1 MRLFDST
8 VPRRAAIAGAMV
20 LALTLSAGPIGP
32 QSTRAVGETPGLT
45 SLLAAY
51 DGSAAVVRGIAT
63 FDAAPSPVQVAT
75 LQAQGLFVQPMRH
88 LPLALVVGAVP
99 SIEAAVASGTA
110 RDVYP
115 DEPVELFDTASAD
128 AMGAAGPR
136 TAGFTG
142 QGVTVGVVDSGC
154 DASHPDLADHVV
166 HNVKLYSGE
175 YANIRPDGSNTIV
188 IANET
193 GPYQNTDIGGG
204 HGTHVAGIIAADSTT
219 APDGTRYGVAPDA
232 ELVCYSIGEILFTTA
247 VVTAY
252 DHMLDQP
259 DLWGIDVVN
268 NSWGNSFRQFDP
280 RDPMAVVTRA
290 VADLGVVVVFAAGNS
305 GAGNAEMSLNPF
317 SAPPWIISVAA
328 GSLDHHRGSFSSNGL
343 TYDNS
348 QPSQVGAGGHSVYT
362 GDRIGVYH
370 PDVTAPGVGISS
382 TCSTA
387 GTAVTACPP
396 YTNTTA
402 SGTSMASPHVAGAVA
417 VLLQANPNLTVDQV
431 RQALQATATPVAAAD
446 GTPLPFWQVGYG
458 YVDLDAAVALVR
470 GKNWAKNLARAQAQA
485 DARVLAADGFRVLG
499 SDMWTYDAPRLAVGG
514 TDQRTFA
521 AAVLST
527 TRFLKVTI
535 SHPSLAVLGRN
546 GMNYT
551 VTVRDAA
558 GQVLGVTTEAAT
570 GAGTA
575 GVFIDLASFQNPAV
589 TYGAFTFEVRGELAV
604 SDPDTLDSESLLGR
618 MVTLQVAQLKDG

>member
-1 MRLFDST
+1 
-8 VPRRAAIAGAMV
+8 
-20 LALTLSAGPIGP
+20 
-32 QSTRAVGETPGLT
+32 
-45 SLLAAY
+45 
-51 DGSAAVVRGIAT
+51 
-63 FDAAPSPVQVAT
+63 
-75 LQAQGLFVQPMRH
+75 
-88 LPLALVVGAVP
+88 
-99 SIEAAVASGTA
+99 
-110 RDVYP
+110 
-115 DEPVELFDTASAD
+115 
-128 AMGAAGPR
+128 
-136 TAGFTG
+136 
-142 QGVTVGVVDSGC
+142 
-154 DASHPDLADHVV
+154 
-166 HNVKLYSGE
+166 
-175 YANIRPDGSNTIV
+175 
-188 IANET
+188 
-193 GPYQNTDIGGG
+193 
-204 HGTHVAGIIAADSTT
+204 
-219 APDGTRYGVAPDA
+219 
-232 ELVCYSIGEILFTTA
+232 
-247 VVTAY
+247 
-252 DHMLDQP
+252 
-259 DLWGIDVVN
+259 
-268 NSWGNSFRQFDP
+268 
-280 RDPMAVVTRA
+280 
-290 VADLGVVVVFAAGNS
+290 
-305 GAGNAEMSLNPF
+305 
-317 SAPPWIISVAA
+317 
-328 GSLDHHRGSFSSNGL
+328 
-343 TYDNS
+343 
-348 QPSQVGAGGHSVYT
+348 
-362 GDRIGVYH
+362 
-370 PDVTAPGVGISS
+370 
-382 TCSTA
+382 
-387 GTAVTACPP
+387 
-396 YTNTTA
+396 
-402 SGTSMASPHVAGAVA
+402 MASPHVAGAVA